1 MEPLGPI
8 LLTLGELLAV
18 LALLLLA
25 DHWLHQHLQ
34 GIMFLLTGDA
44 ELALWLY
51 ALVLFPGVLIHE
63 SSHALV
69 AKILGVRIGRMGIFP
84 RRVGRRIQLGFVPV
98 EETDFL
104 RASLIG
110 AAPLLAGSAVILA
123 LGHYVFGTPEVLAA
137 LSAGEWLS
145 ALRGLGAALQAPD
158 AWIWAYLVFAVGN
171 TMLPSRSDVHAWP
184 FLGAALVI
192 IAGVMLLAGAGALL
206 LQGIADFLGWA
217 ARWVVLLG
225 GCTFLVDLPF
235 FLLLFLLEKGLE
247 RWKGQ
252 QIVYR

>member
-110 AAPLLAGSAVILA
+110 AAPLLAGSAVILV

>member
-1 MEPLGPI
+1 VEPLGPI

>member
-8 LLTLGELLAV
+8 LLTLGELLVV
-18 LALLLLA
+18 LALLWAA
-25 DHWLHQHLQ
+25 DRWLHRRLQ
-34 GIMFLLTGDA
+34 GVMLLWTNDP
-44 ELALWLY
+44 EIALWLY

-63 SSHALV
+63 LSHALT
-69 AKILGVRIGRMGIFP
+69 ARILGVRIGHLGIFP

-110 AAPLLAGSAVILA
+110 AAPLLAGSGVILA

-137 LSAGEWLS
+137 LSAGEWLG

-171 TMLPSRSDVHAWP
+171 TMLPSRSDIHAWP
-184 FLGAALVI
+184 FLGAVLI
-192 IAGVMLLAGAGALL
+192 IIGAVMLLAGAGAFL
-206 LQGIADFLGWA
+206 LQGAADFLGWA

-225 GCTFLVDLPF
+225 GCTLLVDLPF
-235 FLLLFLLEKGLE
+235 FLLLFLVEKGLE
-247 RWKGQ
+247 HWKGQ

>member
-1 MEPLGPI
+1 

-110 AAPLLAGSAVILA
+110 AAPLLAGSAVILV